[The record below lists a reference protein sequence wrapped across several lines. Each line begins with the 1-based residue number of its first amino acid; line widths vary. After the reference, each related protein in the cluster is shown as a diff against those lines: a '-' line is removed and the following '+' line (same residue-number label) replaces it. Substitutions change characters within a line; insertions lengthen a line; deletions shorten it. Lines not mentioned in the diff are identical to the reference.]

1 MSWID
6 TRTKEQ
12 KVNDEVWRRQG
23 VSSERSAIIEL
34 LEDWRSG
41 ERWANLTIDQV
52 IDLIEAGQHHE

>member
-12 KVNDEVWRRQG
+12 KLNDEVHWRLG
-23 VSSERSAIIEL
+23 VRSERSAIIEL

-52 IDLIEAGQHHE
+52 IDLIEAGQHDE

>member
-12 KVNDEVWRRQG
+12 KLNDEVHWRLG
-23 VSSERSAIIEL
+23 VRSERSAIIEL